1 MVPFLKKANERFDK
15 PTSRNL
21 AQAQREKKQKE
32 QEKQKQKAEEQK
44 VRDTATKAGKDPDQA
59 VKEWKQKQKDD
70 AAKKKQPAQACQ
82 CLRKRSGAPARHHH
96 RRDPRQEVKAHR
108 GIG

>member
-70 AAKKKQPAQACQ
+70 AAKKKQTRPSVSMPSKKKWC
-82 CLRKRSGAPARHHH
+82 SGPT
-96 RRDPRQEVKAHR
+96 PPSS
-108 GIG
+108 